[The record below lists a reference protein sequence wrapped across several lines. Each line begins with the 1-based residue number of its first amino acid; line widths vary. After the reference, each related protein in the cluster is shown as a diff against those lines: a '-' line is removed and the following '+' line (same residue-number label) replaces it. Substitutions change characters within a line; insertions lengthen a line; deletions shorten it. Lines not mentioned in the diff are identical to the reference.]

1 MSYFVF
7 IENGNKN
14 RTMALSPNEAQ
25 EFWDYNP
32 EFSSPDCGN
41 ISTGS
46 STTATLTPRPSPSP
60 SSQSPFSSSGET
72 TETETDF
79 EVASILN
86 DIDDAINLYQTPS
99 SSSLRDSSSCP
110 EGASSSLRD
119 SSYSPRMSSPRMS
132 SPSSILSGETTESE
146 TEFEPAPTP
155 RALRINYYSNLLGD
169 TEYEYQTPQ
178 QNISTIRQRNAPR
191 RPLQTLHLEKN
202 IKRSPL
208 VEIYY
213 SDRKT
218 ISRPSSWRV
227 YRD

>member
-32 EFSSPDCGN
+32 EFSSSDGGN

-46 STTATLTPRPSPSP
+46 STTATLTPRPSPSL
-60 SSQSPFSSSGET
+60 SLSSSGET

-86 DIDDAINLYQTPS
+86 DLDDAINLYQTPS
-99 SSSLRDSSSCP
+99 SSSLW
-110 EGASSSLRD
+110 D
-119 SSYSPRMSSPRMS
+119 SSYSPRMSSS
-132 SPSSILSGETTESE
+132 LLSGETTESE

-178 QNISTIRQRNAPR
+178 QNISRNRQRNAPR
-191 RPLQTLHLEKN
+191 RPLQTLLLNKN
-202 IKRSPL
+202 NKRSPL

-213 SDRKT
+213 SGRKT
-218 ISRPSSWRV
+218 ISRPSWPV
-227 YRD
+227 YID